1 VPVDL
6 ADLECALEWLQE
18 ASRPQDLRQ
27 DRALDM
33 LRDRISVHVVVLRDM
48 EKRAK
53 RKAPRRAKGTD
64 LNALSFDHHLAGK
77 TEVRMVDLPRPPREG
92 REDVQGWGNAEDPM
106 AIMPERVNKEDIQT
120 GWSDKPSEEGK
131 EKPEREGPLKIGAW
145 EDERKILDDLPS
157 ELAEREY
164 EQTAEEEIHPNGREN
179 ESIAPDA
186 LAAKENN
193 WYFEDS
199 DEGAPATIALF
210 RLLGNT
216 QTTGRTCASC
226 GAEVNDRKQQLFSIQ
241 VLRRE
246 IGGRLD
252 VKADS
257 FKVFC
262 DRCSQ
267 ALTITTPNPF
277 ASVKQAEPDWYV
289 TLTDR
294 ERRVLELRNQGLTEE
309 KVALRLGLSGATAVS
324 RILKAI
330 DQKDKDY
337 SRALARSGGIFHS
350 APKGFPGVTVD
361 EKVYSLSS
369 QQVTGDDEKKA
380 ITEHISREA
389 SHEGSP
395 ADAAQGEDSIPNCP
409 SEAPSPVPVCKH
421 ENQKFA
427 CKTIS
432 GSIFVCLDC
441 GDRIL
446 KSDAMPPVTRGDRR
460 EDQEIEDWRE
470 KIKEGYSE

>member
-1 VPVDL
+1 
-6 ADLECALEWLQE
+6 
-18 ASRPQDLRQ
+18 
-27 DRALDM
+27 
-33 LRDRISVHVVVLRDM
+33 
-48 EKRAK
+48 
-53 RKAPRRAKGTD
+53 
-64 LNALSFDHHLAGK
+64 
-77 TEVRMVDLPRPPREG
+77 MVDLPRPPREG

-145 EDERKILDDLPS
+145 EDERQILDDLPS

-164 EQTAEEEIHPNGREN
+164 EQIAEEKIRPYGREN
-179 ESIAPDA
+179 ELIAPDA
-186 LAAKENN
+186 LAARENN
-193 WYFEDS
+193 WYFEDT

-210 RLLGNT
+210 RLLGNI
-216 QTTGRTCASC
+216 QTTGRACASC
-226 GAEVNDRKQQLFSIQ
+226 GAEVNDKKQQLFSVQ

-246 IGGRLD
+246 IGGRVD

-289 TLTDR
+289 TLTDQ
-294 ERRVLELRNQGLTEE
+294 ERRVLELRNQGLIEE

-330 DQKDKDY
+330 RQKDEDY
-337 SRALARSGGIFHS
+337 SRTLARSGGILQN
-350 APKGFPGVTVD
+350 APKGLLGVTVD

-369 QQVTGDDEKKA
+369 QQVTGDGEKKA

-395 ADAAQGEDSIPNCP
+395 ADAVQGEESIQNCP
-409 SEAPSPVPVCKH
+409 SETSSPAPVCKH
-421 ENQKFA
+421 ENQRFG
-427 CKTIS
+427 CKTVS

-441 GDRIL
+441 GERVL
-446 KSDAMPPVTRGDRR
+446 KSDAMPPVTRADRQKER
-460 EDQEIEDWRE
+460 ETEDWRE
-470 KIKEGYSE
+470 KIKEGYSD